1 MTLVRRVTRPIQ
13 KVEMPKLYTGLYMY
27 KKINQYYIVQAA
39 IADTI
44 KYASPEDDGLE
55 TLTV

>member
-1 MTLVRRVTRPIQ
+1 M
-13 KVEMPKLYTGLYMY
+13 LYTGLYMY

-44 KYASPEDDGLE
+44 WYASPEDDGLE